1 MTAKQSVI
9 LGLLPLLLLLLF
21 FILKVLKE
29 ETACSSILLPQE
41 NDKMTFF
48 PTVCEM
54 ISVNSSGKC
63 CKDVREMMAGFVDKK
78 AK

>member
-1 MTAKQSVI
+1 MTYFLI
-9 LGLLPLLLLLLF
+9 L
-21 FILKVLKE
+21 
-29 ETACSSILLPQE
+29 
-41 NDKMTFF
+41 
-48 PTVCEM
+48 CEM